1 MTHRQIAEQLLDIGA
16 LLIRDREH
24 LFTWASGIRSPIY
37 CDNRLT
43 LSFPAVRDEIASA
56 FVQKVEA
63 YAEVDVIVGTATA
76 GIAHA
81 AYLSQKLDLPMAYV
95 RSSAK
100 VHGKGEMI
108 EGIVR
113 SGDKVVLIEDLIS
126 TGGSSLKAAKALQ
139 KAGAEVLCVL
149 SIFTYQFEEAK
160 DAFEKAAIP
169 TWSITNYSEVLTIAK
184 ERGHVSEEEADLLS
198 EWSKNPRMFT

>member
-63 YAEVDVIVGTATA
+63 YAEVDVIVG
-76 GIAHA
+76 
-81 AYLSQKLDLPMAYV
+81 DV
-95 RSSAK
+95 SS
-100 VHGKGEMI
+100 VI
-108 EGIVR
+108 EIYSRGFITT
-113 SGDKVVLIEDLIS
+113 S
-126 TGGSSLKAAKALQ
+126 
-139 KAGAEVLCVL
+139 
-149 SIFTYQFEEAK
+149 
-160 DAFEKAAIP
+160 P
-169 TWSITNYSEVLTIAK
+169 TRKS
-184 ERGHVSEEEADLLS
+184 
-198 EWSKNPRMFT
+198 